1 MSPREQAQN
10 RIVEWLEA
18 HADKFNAPYGILPGL
33 ATLPNG
39 KGKVR
44 EITFGQARYLDA
56 TITIWSPTRLI
67 VEARGPASRNI
78 GYEFHSVD
86 ALLNALEAM

>member
-1 MSPREQAQN
+1 MSPREHAQN
-10 RIVEWLEA
+10 RIVEWLDA
-18 HADKFNAPYGILPGL
+18 HTDKFNAPYGIIPGITAL
-33 ATLPNG
+33 HNG
-39 KGKVR
+39 GKVR

>member
-18 HADKFNAPYGILPGL
+18 HSDKFNAPYGILPGL
-33 ATLPNG
+33 TTLPSG
-39 KGKVR
+39 GKVR

-56 TITIWSPTRLI
+56 TITIWRSDHI
-67 VEARGPASRNI
+67 EVSGRGPAIQNI
-78 GYEFHSVD
+78 GHEFHSVD